1 MKHLIKALLFSILF
15 IGFSNGLYAQDN
27 MELVGQ
33 CAASAGDDVTY
44 LKDFPVKLDAGT
56 PGGKPPSSKHSML
69 LSKNTAYRFT
79 ICTAADSDGEAIL
92 QLFEMNNLI
101 GSTYIEKTG
110 KDYPSFDFKCQKTGV
125 YHIFISF
132 KEGRAGEAVG
142 VMSFI
147 ERL

>member
-1 MKHLIKALLFSILF
+1 MKHLIKTLFSTLLLFGLAVPLF
-15 IGFSNGLYAQDN
+15 SQDN

-33 CAASAGDDVTY
+33 CAASAGDVTY

-56 PGGKPPSSKHSML
+56 PGGKPPSAKFSLL
-69 LSKNTAYRFT
+69 LSKNTNYRFT
-79 ICTAADSDGEAIL
+79 ICTAPDSEGEAML

-101 GSTYIEKTG
+101 GSTYNATTG
-110 KDYPSFDFKCQKTGV
+110 KDYPSFDFKCQVTGV

-132 KEGRAGEAVG
+132 KDGKAGDAVG
-142 VMSFI
+142 ILSFI

>member
-1 MKHLIKALLFSILF
+1 MKQLIRALF
-15 IGFSNGLYAQDN
+15 ISVFFFGLPELLHSQDN

-33 CAASAGDDVTY
+33 CAASAGDVTY

-56 PGGKPPSSKHSML
+56 PGGKPPQAKFSML

-79 ICTAADSDGEAIL
+79 ICTAPDSDGEAML

-101 GSTYIEKTG
+101 GSTYIADTG

-142 VMSFI
+142 IMSFI

>member
-1 MKHLIKALLFSILF
+1 MKQLIKALFISILLLGVSD
-15 IGFSNGLYAQDN
+15 ILKAQDN

-33 CAASAGDDVTY
+33 CAASAGDVTY

-56 PGGKPPSSKHSML
+56 PGGKPPSAKFSML

-79 ICTAADSDGEAIL
+79 ICTAPDSDGEAML
-92 QLFEMNNLI
+92 QLFEMNKLT
-101 GSTYIEKTG
+101 GSTYNATTG
-110 KDYPSFDFKCQKTGV
+110 KDFPSFDFKCQKTGV

-132 KEGRAGEAVG
+132 KEGRAGSAVG
-142 VMSFI
+142 IMSFI

>member
-1 MKHLIKALLFSILF
+1 MKQLIRAFIFSFLVF
-15 IGFSNGLYAQDN
+15 GFSNLVNGQDN

-33 CAASAGDDVTY
+33 CAASAGDVTY

-56 PGGKPPSSKHSML
+56 PGGKPPSAKFSML
-69 LSKNTAYRFT
+69 LSKNTSYRFT
-79 ICTAADSDGEAIL
+79 ICTAPDSDGEAVL
-92 QLFEMNNLI
+92 QLFEMNKQI
-101 GSTYIEKTG
+101 GSSYNEATG
-110 KDYPSFDFKCQKTGV
+110 KDYTSFDFKCQKTGV

-142 VMSFI
+142 IMSFV